1 MNVENVS
8 NQKYPHGGIDVTFQE
23 KQMLKKTDNVSI
35 RIDSDLSNKLHEK
48 CQDQKISLNTL
59 INHLL
64 EKQVNWHE
72 LTAEMGWVSMFRST
86 FRELSDSIS
95 RDVIKKIAET
105 TGKSDF
111 KNSLNYVYGYIDLNS
126 ILDLF
131 KKRCL
136 SMNVQ
141 YRIMEINGKNKIIIQ
156 HDLGKNWPFF
166 IVEQMNAILNEIG
179 YRIINDEYNKHGFS
193 FEIIKVNEEE

>member
-1 MNVENVS
+1 MTL
-8 NQKYPHGGIDVTFQE
+8 QG
-23 KQMLKKTDNVSI
+23 KQILKKTDNVSI

-48 CQDQKISLNTL
+48 CIEQKISLNTL

-72 LTAEMGWVSMFRST
+72 LTSELGWVSMFRST
-86 FRELSDSIS
+86 FIELSDSVSKDKIEE
-95 RDVIKKIAET
+95 IAET
-105 TGKSDF
+105 TGTTDF
-111 KNSLNYVYGYIDLNS
+111 KNSLNYVYGYIELDS

-141 YRIMEINGKNKIIIQ
+141 YREINVNGKNKIIIQ
-156 HDLGKNWPFF
+156 HDLGKNWPYF
-166 IVEQMNAILNEIG
+166 IVGQMNAILNEIG
-179 YRIINDEYNKHGFS
+179 HRVVNEEYNKQGFS
-193 FEIIKVNEEE
+193 FEIAKTEDL

>member
-1 MNVENVS
+1 M
-8 NQKYPHGGIDVTFQE
+8 TFQE
-23 KQMLKKTDNVSI
+23 KQILKKTDNVSI

-48 CQDQKISLNTL
+48 CLEQKISLNTL

-64 EKQVNWHE
+64 EKQVNWNE
-72 LTAEMGWVSMFRST
+72 LTAEMGWISMFRST

-95 RDVIKKIAET
+95 KDTIKKIAQT
-105 TGKSDF
+105 TGMSDF
-111 KNSLNYVYGYIDLNS
+111 KNSLNYLYGYIDLDS

-141 YRIMEINGKNKIIIQ
+141 YRAMEINGKNKIIIQ

-166 IVEQMNAILNEIG
+166 IVGQMNSILNEIG
-179 YRIINDEYNKHGFS
+179 HRIINDEYNKQGFS
-193 FEIIKVNEEE
+193 FEIIKVEEKS